1 MFLLPFGRK
10 YYLQI
15 TLLFADQR
23 PPRRLPPRLLLPAEE
38 PEGLALR
45 VAAPPRELMLC
56 ERLAPTEEERPEPM
70 EERLEPMEEERS

>member
-1 MFLLPFGRK
+1 M
-10 YYLQI
+10 
-15 TLLFADQR
+15 
-23 PPRRLPPRLLLPAEE
+23 EE

-56 ERLAPTEEERPEPM
+56 ERLAPTEEERPEPI